1 MVFLLVLIVI
11 IFLPIPL
18 KLKFTTFNKDYNV
31 FIYNFSLKKL
41 IEKKTKGVPSKSK
54 KKENPKIENQPK
66 TKKVIDKSG
75 LISSLK
81 NNKFKLKLKF
91 TLLFDY
97 GLDDAFNTAMIFPLL
112 NSISPFLFFILE
124 IPFSIKKY
132 RMSVSPKFNCNFI
145 KLEIESIIFLSIA
158 KIIYMTILILKNI
171 SKEEIKND

>member
-1 MVFLLVLIVI
+1 MVILLVLIVI

-31 FIYNFSLKKL
+31 FLYNFSLKKL
-41 IEKKTKGVPSKSK
+41 IQKKTKNVPSNTK
-54 KKENPKIENQPK
+54 KKEKPKIKKEYK
-66 TKKVIDKSG
+66 TKKVINKSG

-91 TLLFDY
+91 TLLLDY
-97 GLDDAFNTAMIFPLL
+97 GLDDAFNVAMVFPFF

-132 RMSVSPKFNCNFI
+132 RMSVTPKFNCNFI

-171 SKEEIKND
+171 SKEEIKNA

>member
-31 FIYNFSLKKL
+31 YLYNFSLKKL
-41 IEKKTKGVPSKSK
+41 IEKKTKNNLSKSK
-54 KKENPKIENQPK
+54 KEKKPKIEKEPK
-66 TKKVIDKSG
+66 PKKIIDKSG

-91 TLLFDY
+91 TLLLDY
-97 GLDDAFNTAMIFPLL
+97 GLDDAFNAAMIFPIF

-158 KIIYMTILILKNI
+158 KIIYMTILIFKNI
-171 SKEEIKND
+171 SKEEVKND